1 MSTTATP
8 SREAATAEVRFV
20 SNRDESCRMFR
31 SDLLERL
38 SHVHPVVPHLLFI
51 PVVLAMVTLAVR
63 AGQGIGA
70 IGLLVTTGLL
80 VWTVTEYVI
89 HRYAFHPPQ
98 WVEDETRA
106 VTASLAPGEPVIPAL
121 PGLRHKFYFLVHGVH
136 HDYPNDS
143 TRLVMPPSVS
153 IPLSILFFLGF
164 QSVLGGLAYGAFAG
178 FMVGYLFYDT
188 THYMT
193 HNVSGKTALGRYQKK
208 RHFRHHYA
216 DSEKDYGVSS
226 PLWDAILGTM
236 GRSGRNAA

>member
-1 MSTTATP
+1 MSITATP
-8 SREAATAEVRFV
+8 TPEITAPEGRFV

-38 SHVHPVVPHLLFI
+38 SHVHPAVPHVLFI
-51 PVVLAMVTLAVR
+51 PVVLVMLGLAAR
-63 AGQGIGA
+63 AGQGAGTIS
-70 IGLLVTTGLL
+70 LLVAGGLL
-80 VWTVTEYVI
+80 VWTATEYII
-89 HRYAFHPPQ
+89 HRIAFHPPQ

-106 VTASLAPGEPVIPAL
+106 VTASLPPGAPVIPAL

-143 TRLVMPPSVS
+143 SRLVMPPSVS

-164 QSVLGGLAYGAFAG
+164 QAVLGMSAYAVFAG
-178 FMVGYLFYDT
+178 FMAGYLFYDT

-193 HNVSGKTALGRYQKK
+193 HNVPGKTALGRYQKK

-236 GRSGRNAA
+236 GRSGRPTG